1 LQLAT
6 VLKEHVLVVL
16 DNPGEE
22 DAVYL
27 TWAASK

>member
-1 LQLAT
+1 LAT

-16 DNPGEE
+16 DSPGEE

-27 TWAASK
+27 T